1 MTAYEFVSSMFQDLS
16 WSERPEPM
24 TTEDAAHQLR
34 CSVEVD
40 GLQIPDGL
48 TPQLYSTLW
57 NSFCLTDTPSQSY
70 NSTDDMKGET
80 AMTKQDA
87 YITENSFGSDLPHNW
102 ERAASY
108 LNDLIDQLP
117 EDENGDIDPEDV
129 RFIWESYC
137 NGDYDSEI

>member
-57 NSFCLTDTPSQSY
+57 NSFCLTDTPSDSY
-70 NSTDDMKGET
+70 NLPDETKGAIT
-80 AMTKQDA
+80 MTKHEA
-87 YITENSFGSDLPHNW
+87 YITEDSFGSDLPHSW
-102 ERAASY
+102 EYAAQY
-108 LNDLIDQLP
+108 LNDLIDALP
-117 EDENGDIDPEDV
+117 EDEDGDSSL
-129 RFIWESYC
+129 RYRSKASR
-137 NGDYDSEI
+137 GR